1 MKGKARQKGRKR
13 YLHFSCMVYHAAG
26 LFSKAVYNKGIF
38 IEELYGVL
46 LMNKTK
52 QNLSVRW
59 RYLIIGIVA
68 MLFAGVLYAWSIL
81 KAPLSVE
88 FGWTASE
95 LALNFTLAMSF
106 FCVGGLLGAKISKQ
120 ASHRIALIIASVLS
134 AAGFGLT
141 AVLGGASVL
150 MLYITYGVLAGAG
163 IGIAYNVII
172 ATVSAWFPDK
182 KGLCSGC
189 LMMGFGAS
197 ALLLGN
203 AADALFKSTFG
214 WRITYVILGAA
225 ICVVLVL
232 AGFLL
237 RRPDSQTVLPQPK
250 GAKTAVEAFE
260 RRDFTSLQMLR
271 RPSFW
276 MAFVSISF
284 LAAVGSSVISFAKD
298 LALSV
303 NAPEALAVSLVGV
316 LSVCNGLGRI
326 LTGAL
331 FDAIG
336 RRKTML
342 LANGLTI
349 VAAGV
354 TLLAVSIGSLP
365 LCIAG
370 LCITGMSY
378 GACPTI
384 TAAFT
389 SSFFGMKYFSTNM
402 ALMTFT
408 VMGGS
413 LIATV
418 SNKVLEITGGYTAT
432 FMMLLA
438 LTFFALVLN
447 IFIRKP

>member
-1 MKGKARQKGRKR
+1 MHKMKQSISIRWF
-13 YLHFSCMVYHAAG
+13 YLV
-26 LFSKAVYNKGIF
+26 V
-38 IEELYGVL
+38 GV
-46 LMNKTK
+46 
-52 QNLSVRW
+52 
-59 RYLIIGIVA
+59 IA

-81 KAPLSVE
+81 KAPLTAE
-88 FGWTASE
+88 FGWKASA

-106 FCVGGLLGAKISKQ
+106 FCVGGLLGAQISKRIG
-120 ASHRIALIIASVLS
+120 HRVALITAGVLS
-134 AAGFGLT
+134 AAGFILT
-141 AVLGGASVL
+141 ASLRSASVT
-150 MLYITYGVLAGAG
+150 MLYISYGLLAGVG

-172 ATVSAWFPDK
+172 ATVSAWFPDR

-197 ALLLGN
+197 ALILGN
-203 AADALFKSTFG
+203 AADALFKSALG
-214 WRITYVILGAA
+214 WRTTYMLIGGS
-225 ICVVLVL
+225 ICVILVL
-232 AGFLL
+232 AGLLL
-237 RRPDSQTVLPQPK
+237 RKPHQQAILPQSK
-250 GAKTAVEAFE
+250 AVKSVSAETFTRQDYTAW
-260 RRDFTSLQMLR
+260 QMLC

-303 NAPEALAVSLVGV
+303 EAPDALAVSLVGV

-326 LTGAL
+326 LTGAV
-331 FDAIG
+331 FDSIG

-342 LANGLTI
+342 LSNVLTI
-349 VAAGV
+349 CAATV
-354 TLLAVSIGSLP
+354 TLLAVSFGSLP
-365 LCIAG
+365 ICIAG
-370 LCITGMSY
+370 LCLTGISY

-418 SNKVLEITGGYTAT
+418 SNKVLEVTGGYTTT

-438 LTFFALVLN
+438 LTVVALLLN
-447 IFIRKP
+447 LFTRKP

>member
-1 MKGKARQKGRKR
+1 
-13 YLHFSCMVYHAAG
+13 
-26 LFSKAVYNKGIF
+26 
-38 IEELYGVL
+38 
-46 LMNKTK
+46 MNDRK
-52 QNLSVRW
+52 QNLTVRW
-59 RYLIIGIVA
+59 FYLAVGVVA

-81 KAPLSVE
+81 KAPLAAE
-88 FGWTASE
+88 FGWGASS
-95 LALNFTLAMSF
+95 LALNFTLAMSL
-106 FCVGGLLGAKISKQ
+106 FCIGGLLGARISKG
-120 ASHRIALIIASVLS
+120 AGHRVALIIAGILS
-134 AAGFGLT
+134 AAGFALT
-141 AVLGGASVL
+141 AMLQGVSVVL
-150 MLYITYGVLAGAG
+150 LYVTYGILAGSG
-163 IGIAYNVII
+163 IGIAYNVVI

-197 ALLLGN
+197 ALVLGN
-203 AADALFKSTFG
+203 AADALFKSNLG
-214 WRITYVILGAA
+214 WRMTYVILGVG

-232 AGFLL
+232 AGLLL
-237 RRPDSQTVLPQPK
+237 RRPDRQTVLPQPK
-250 GAKTAVEAFE
+250 AAKSNAGEAFE
-260 RRDFTSLQMLR
+260 RQDYTSAQMLC

-276 MAFVSISF
+276 LAFVCISF

-316 LSVCNGLGRI
+316 LSVCNGIGRI

-342 LANGLTI
+342 LANVITI
-349 VAAGV
+349 CAASV
-354 TLLAVSIGSLP
+354 TLIAVWIGSLP

-370 LCITGMSY
+370 LCLTGMSY

-402 ALMTFT
+402 AFMTFT

-418 SNKVLEITGGYTAT
+418 SNKVLEVTGGYTAT
-432 FMMLLA
+432 FAMLLA
-438 LTFFALVLN
+438 LTVAALVLN
-447 IFIRKP
+447 ACIHKP

>member
-1 MKGKARQKGRKR
+1 MKKAD
-13 YLHFSCMVYHAAG
+13 H
-26 LFSKAVYNKGIF
+26 
-38 IEELYGVL
+38 
-46 LMNKTK
+46 
-52 QNLSVRW
+52 NLSARW
-59 RYLIIGIVA
+59 VYLAIGVIA

-81 KAPLSVE
+81 KAPLSQA
-88 FGWTASE
+88 FGWGTSS

-106 FCVGGLLGAKISKQ
+106 FCIGGLLGAQLSKR
-120 ASHRIALIIASVLS
+120 AGHRLALIL
-134 AAGFGLT
+134 AGVLT
-141 AVLGGASVL
+141 AVGFVLTALLRDVSVWA
-150 MLYITYGVLAGAG
+150 LYISYGALAGIG
-163 IGIAYNVII
+163 IGIAYNVVI

-197 ALLLGN
+197 ALILGN
-203 AADALFKSTFG
+203 LADALFKSAFG
-214 WRITYVILGAA
+214 WRSTYGLLGICICAVLILAA
-225 ICVVLVL
+225 L
-232 AGFLL
+232 LL
-237 RRPDSQTVLPQPK
+237 RKPNSQTVLPQPK
-250 GAKTAVEAFE
+250 TAKVSGSEIFE
-260 RRDFTSLQMLR
+260 KAEYSSGQMLR

-276 MAFVSISF
+276 MAFISISF

-303 NAPEALAVSLVGV
+303 DAAESLAVTLVGA

-331 FDAIG
+331 FDRIG

-342 LANGLTI
+342 LANILTI
-349 VAAGV
+349 FAAGA

-365 LCIAG
+365 LCIFG
-370 LCITGMSY
+370 LCLTGISY

-389 SSFFGMKYFSTNM
+389 SSFFGMKHFSTNM
-402 ALMTFT
+402 AIMTFT

-413 LIATV
+413 LIATL

-432 FMMLLA
+432 FVMLLS
-438 LTFFALVLN
+438 LTFIALLLN

>member
-1 MKGKARQKGRKR
+1 
-13 YLHFSCMVYHAAG
+13 
-26 LFSKAVYNKGIF
+26 
-38 IEELYGVL
+38 
-46 LMNKTK
+46 MNKMK
-52 QNLSVRW
+52 NDISVRW
-59 RYLIIGIVA
+59 NYLVIGVVA

-81 KAPLSVE
+81 KAPLAAE
-88 FGWTASE
+88 FGWGASE

-106 FCVGGLLGAKISKQ
+106 FCIGGLLGAQISKRMG
-120 ASHRIALIIASVLS
+120 HRIALTIAGGLS
-134 AAGFGLT
+134 AAGFLLT
-141 AVLGGASVL
+141 AALHGSSIV
-150 MLYITYGVLAGAG
+150 MLYMTYGILAGMG
-163 IGIAYNVII
+163 IGIAYNVVI

-197 ALLLGN
+197 ALILGN
-203 AADALFKSTFG
+203 IADALFKSVLG
-214 WRITYVILGAA
+214 WRVTYLILGVS
-225 ICVVLVL
+225 ICAVLLL
-232 AGFLL
+232 AGILL
-237 RRPDSQTVLPQPK
+237 RRPDPQMVLPQPK
-250 GAKTAVEAFE
+250 AAKSAGTEAFE
-260 RRDFTSLQMLR
+260 RRDYTSSQMLC

-303 NAPEALAVSLVGV
+303 DAPEALAVSLVGV

-331 FDAIG
+331 FDSIG

-342 LANGLTI
+342 LANVLTI
-349 VAAGV
+349 CAAAV

-370 LCITGMSY
+370 LCLTGMSY

-402 ALMTFT
+402 AFMTFT

-432 FMMLLA
+432 FMMLLS
-438 LTFFALVLN
+438 LTFIALILN
-447 IFIRKP
+447 VFIRKP

>member
-1 MKGKARQKGRKR
+1 
-13 YLHFSCMVYHAAG
+13 
-26 LFSKAVYNKGIF
+26 
-38 IEELYGVL
+38 
-46 LMNKTK
+46 MNRIKN
-52 QNLSVRW
+52 NLSVRW
-59 RYLIIGIVA
+59 LYLAIGVVA

-81 KAPLSVE
+81 KAPLATQ
-88 FGWTASE
+88 FGWSASE

-106 FCVGGLLGAKISKQ
+106 FCIGGLLGAQIAKRIG
-120 ASHRIALIIASVLS
+120 HRIALM
-134 AAGFGLT
+134 AAGGLAAIGFILT
-141 AVLGGASVL
+141 AFLRGNSVV
-150 MLYITYGVLAGAG
+150 MLYISYGVLAGTG

-197 ALLLGN
+197 ALILGN
-203 AADALFKSTFG
+203 LADALFKSTLG
-214 WRITYVILGAA
+214 WHFTYVILGGS
-225 ICVVLVL
+225 ICIVLLL
-232 AGFLL
+232 AGLL
-237 RRPDSQTVLPQPK
+237 LQKPKQETALPQPK
-250 GAKTAVEAFE
+250 ITKTTKAEAFAQQ
-260 RRDFTSLQMLR
+260 DYTSGQMLC

-276 MAFVSISF
+276 MAFVCISF

-303 NAPEALAVSLVGV
+303 NAPEALAISLVGV

-331 FDAIG
+331 FDTMG

-342 LANGLTI
+342 CANALTI
-349 VAAGV
+349 CAATV
-354 TLLAVSIGSLP
+354 TLVAVSIGSLP

-370 LCITGMSY
+370 LCLTGMSY

-389 SSFFGMKYFSTNM
+389 SSFFGMKHFSNNM

-418 SNKVLEITGGYTAT
+418 SNKILEVTGGYTVT
-432 FMMLLA
+432 FLMLLS
-438 LTFFALVLN
+438 LTFIALVLN

>member
-1 MKGKARQKGRKR
+1 MNQ
-13 YLHFSCMVYHAAG
+13 
-26 LFSKAVYNKGIF
+26 
-38 IEELYGVL
+38 IE
-46 LMNKTK
+46 
-52 QNLSVRW
+52 QRISVRW
-59 RYLIIGIVA
+59 AYLALGVVA

-81 KAPLSVE
+81 KAPLAVD
-88 FGWTASE
+88 FGWRASE

-106 FCVGGLLGAKISKQ
+106 FCIGGLLGAQLSKRKG
-120 ASHRIALIIASVLS
+120 HRIALVIAGVLS
-134 AAGFGLT
+134 AAGFLLT
-141 AVLGGASVL
+141 AALRGASVL
-150 MLYITYGVLAGAG
+150 MLYVTYGILAGTG
-163 IGIAYNVII
+163 IGIAYNVVI
-172 ATVSAWFPDK
+172 ATVSAWFPDQ
-182 KGLCSGC
+182 KGICSGC

-197 ALLLGN
+197 ALVLGN
-203 AADALFKSTFG
+203 GADALFKSTLG
-214 WRITYVILGAA
+214 WRAAYGILGVA
-225 ICVVLVL
+225 ICLVLVL
-232 AGFLL
+232 AGLLL
-237 RRPDSQTVLPQPK
+237 RKPDARTALPQPK
-250 GAKTAVEAFE
+250 AAKTSKTENFE
-260 RRDFTSLQMLR
+260 RRDFTSGQMLC

-276 MAFVSISF
+276 MAFFSISF

-303 NAPEALAVSLVGV
+303 DAPEALAVSLVGV

-342 LANGLTI
+342 WANGITI
-349 VAAGV
+349 CAASV

-402 ALMTFT
+402 AFMTFT

-418 SNKVLEITGGYTAT
+418 SNKVLELTGGYTAT
-432 FMMLLA
+432 FMILLA
-438 LTFFALVLN
+438 LTVVALVLN
-447 IFIRKP
+447 LCIRKP

>member
-1 MKGKARQKGRKR
+1 MKK
-13 YLHFSCMVYHAAG
+13 
-26 LFSKAVYNKGIF
+26 SK
-38 IEELYGVL
+38 LD
-46 LMNKTK
+46 M
-52 QNLSVRW
+52 SVRW
-59 RYLIIGIVA
+59 FYLAVGVVA

-81 KAPLSVE
+81 KAPLAGE
-88 FGWTASE
+88 FGWGASE

-106 FCVGGLLGAKISKQ
+106 FCIGGLLGAQISKRLG
-120 ASHRIALIIASVLS
+120 SRIALIIAGLLS
-134 AAGFGLT
+134 ASGFILT
-141 AVLGGASVL
+141 ALLSNPNIL
-150 MLYITYGVLAGAG
+150 MLYISYGLLAGTG
-163 IGIAYNVII
+163 IGIAYNVLI

-197 ALLLGN
+197 ALVLGN
-203 AADALFKSTFG
+203 AANALFKSNLG
-214 WRITYVILGAA
+214 WRFTYMILGAA
-225 ICVVLVL
+225 ICIFLIL

-237 RRPDSQTVLPQPK
+237 QKPDSQVVFPK
-250 GAKTAVEAFE
+250 PKNIKVSGTESFE
-260 RRDFTSLQMLR
+260 KQDYTSGQMLC

-276 MAFVSISF
+276 MAFICISC

-303 NAPEALAVSLVGV
+303 NASEALAVSLVGV

-326 LTGAL
+326 LTGTL
-331 FDAIG
+331 FDSIG

-342 LANGLTI
+342 CANVLTI
-349 VAAGV
+349 CAAAV

-370 LCITGMSY
+370 LCLTGMSY

-408 VMGGS
+408 VMAGS
-413 LIATV
+413 FIATL
-418 SNKVLEITGGYTAT
+418 SNKILEVTGGYAAT
-432 FMMLLA
+432 FAMLLS
-438 LTFFALVLN
+438 LTFVALVLN

>member
-1 MKGKARQKGRKR
+1 MKK
-13 YLHFSCMVYHAAG
+13 
-26 LFSKAVYNKGIF
+26 NDI
-38 IEELYGVL
+38 
-46 LMNKTK
+46 
-52 QNLSVRW
+52 SVRW
-59 RYLIIGIVA
+59 SYLVIGVVA

-81 KAPLSVE
+81 KAPLASQ
-88 FGWTASE
+88 FGWKASA

-106 FCVGGLLGAKISKQ
+106 FCIGGLLGAQISKR
-120 ASHRIALIIASVLS
+120 AGHRVALMLAGGLS
-134 AAGFGLT
+134 AAGFLLT
-141 AVLGGASVL
+141 AALQGASVM
-150 MLYITYGVLAGAG
+150 MLYLTYGILAGVG
-163 IGIAYNVII
+163 IGIAYNVVI

-197 ALLLGN
+197 ALILGN
-203 AADALFKSTFG
+203 AADALFKSTLG
-214 WRITYVILGAA
+214 WRVTYGILGVS
-225 ICVVLVL
+225 ICAVLLL
-232 AGFLL
+232 AGLLL
-237 RRPDSQTVLPQPK
+237 RKPDSQMSLPQPK
-250 GAKTAVEAFE
+250 AAKATGTEAFE
-260 RRDFTSLQMLR
+260 RREYTSAQMLC

-276 MAFVSISF
+276 MAFASISF

-303 NAPEALAVSLVGV
+303 RAPEALAVSLVGV

-336 RRKTML
+336 RRRTML
-342 LANGLTI
+342 CANGLTI
-349 VAAGV
+349 CAAAV

-365 LCIAG
+365 LCIVG
-370 LCITGMSY
+370 LCLTGMSY

-389 SSFFGMKYFSTNM
+389 SSFFGMKHFSTNM

-418 SNKVLEITGGYTAT
+418 SNKVLEITGGYAAT

-438 LTFFALVLN
+438 LTFVALVLN